1 MLNVFIS
8 YRGDKLMTKSRI
20 IHRIAAAALGTAL
33 IVTGVPAFAQSGCDS
48 TINHIRAGSEFY
60 AAGNYQAAYTSFSC
74 FLELYPVEAYPEQTA
89 EALNMRGN
97 ALREQGD
104 LEAAIAEYT
113 QAIEVEDDFA
123 IAYNNRG
130 WAYFNLGDYE
140 LALADYD
147 AALEHDSGMA
157 YAYNNRGLIHQ
168 YRSELGE
175 AASDFEHAIA
185 LGAEPTPWAQ
195 YNLNLVRLVEGRQGN
210 SLTPATSS
218 ESTTTNDTQLASL
231 LARGEAAHD
240 DGNWRSTIS
249 IMSDAIALNERAD
262 RAFYLRGRAY
272 IALDNPQAAFADFDR
287 LVELRP
293 QFTYAYWERAVAYAE
308 LGNFD
313 AAVADADFAARM
325 IPGHVNNFIVRGT
338 IASLLG
344 ETVKAGEEFLGTMLC
359 TERERIK
366 TDAVE
371 IDTPIGI
378 DMTQGRIYAIPFEG
392 EEGQTIDI
400 VVTSATA
407 DPVISL
413 LAPDGSPINGDDD
426 SGFMLGSLIED
437 YTLDEDGTYTL
448 MVSHAGGGSY
458 GRMTVAILN
467 SAEAE

>member
-1 MLNVFIS
+1 
-8 YRGDKLMTKSRI
+8 MTKSRI

-33 IVTGVPAFAQSGCDS
+33 FIAGAPAFAQSGCDT

-89 EALNMRGN
+89 EALNMLGN
-97 ALREQGD
+97 VRREQGD
-104 LEAAIAEYT
+104 LEAAIDQYT
-113 QAIEVEDDFA
+113 QAIEVQDDLA

-130 WAYFNLGDYE
+130 WAYFNLGEYE
-140 LALADYD
+140 EALADYD
-147 AALEHDSGMA
+147 AALAHDSNLG

-168 YRSELGE
+168 YRGELGE
-175 AASDFEHAIA
+175 AASDFEHAIT

-195 YNLNLVRLVEGRQGN
+195 YNLSLVRLVEGRQGN
-210 SLTPATSS
+210 SLTPAMPS
-218 ESTTTNDTQLASL
+218 ESTSTTTTNDTRLASL
-231 LARGEAAHD
+231 LSRGETAHA
-240 DGNWRSTIS
+240 DGDWRATIDV
-249 IMSDAIALNERAD
+249 MSDAIAINDRAD

-272 IALDNPQAAFADFDR
+272 IALDNPDAAFADFDR

-293 QFTYAYWERAVAYAE
+293 QFAYAYWERAVAYAE

-338 IASLLG
+338 IASLTG
-344 ETVKAGEEFLGTMLC
+344 DTAKAGEEFLGTMLC
-359 TERERIK
+359 LERERIESE
-366 TDAVE
+366 AIE
-371 IDTPIGI
+371 IDTTIGI

-437 YTLDEDGTYTL
+437 FTLDADGTYTL

-467 SAEAE
+467 SADAE